1 MLFEVEIPLN
11 FQLEK
16 LTDKFTA
23 ITCLDEYLGFH
34 FNNGANHCN
43 EFNKLLTQLY
53 TKLKADK
60 AKRDIFKDMADQ
72 IKQNIQQKRMEL
84 SANIDM
90 NLIIKGTGDAAHKHE
105 INKLITSAGMQA
117 EDLKKPEI
125 VGMLKEVMTD
135 YIVDEEIKKKEAELQ
150 A

>member
-23 ITCLDEYLGFH
+23 ISCFNEYLGFH
-34 FNNGANHCN
+34 FNSGTDHCN
-43 EFNKLLTQLY
+43 EFNKLLTQLN

-72 IKQNIQQKRMEL
+72 IKQNIQQKQMEL

-90 NLIIKGTGDAAHKHE
+90 SLIVKGAGDAAHMHE

-117 EDLKKPEI
+117 EDL
-125 VGMLKEVMTD
+125 
-135 YIVDEEIKKKEAELQ
+135 
-150 A
+150 